1 MFVLVWNTHS
11 RVGED
16 IARAHIA
23 ELSSLSPPVTISSPL
38 ITATVPPEG
47 ESLDLDSPEEI
58 AIRSLLLGIVHR
70 TAREYGASR
79 EFLVDAHSRQNTLK
93 ISTWVGG
100 VACFELA
107 VLELKETEIKVG
119 RGNVVLDASKKAA
132 WTKALNIASGL
143 LDQALSLAPQSV
155 DLSSRLD
162 TRISMLRDEIAIK
175 REMLV

>member
-38 ITATVPPEG
+38 ITATELQ
-47 ESLDLDSPEEI
+47 ESDHPDLDSPEEI

-70 TAREYGASR
+70 TAREYSVSR
-79 EFLVDAHSRQNTLK
+79 EFLMDAHSRQNALK
-93 ISTWVGG
+93 VSTWVGG

-107 VLELKETEIKVG
+107 VLELKETETNAG
-119 RGNVVLDASKKAA
+119 RGNVVDASKKEA
-132 WTKALNIASGL
+132 WTKALNTASSL